1 MPDKNNT
8 NFLRFVMRKAGIIY
22 GIPAFLF
29 FFAQNTIKNYLFA
42 FVAFAIDKFYRYML

>member
-1 MPDKNNT
+1 MQ
-8 NFLRFVMRKAGIIY
+8 KAGIIY
-22 GIPAFLF
+22 GIPVFLF

>member
-1 MPDKNNT
+1 
-8 NFLRFVMRKAGIIY
+8 MRKAGIFY
-22 GIPAFLF
+22 GIPVFLF

>member
-1 MPDKNNT
+1 
-8 NFLRFVMRKAGIIY
+8 MRKAGILY
-22 GIPAFLF
+22 EIPVFLF